1 MVVRTAALKYLE
13 AKDFQWI
20 LLSVQIIFY
29 RKIGN
34 TIMEEKD
41 LEFFRH
47 LLIQWMEE
55 LLDHA
60 DETVEG
66 LLDSQEILA
75 DPLDRATVESD
86 RIWTLRIR
94 DRESKLI
101 KKIRQSLEDIE
112 NGEYGICEDC
122 GEDISIERLKARPV
136 TSLCIGCK
144 TKRES
149 LEKLTGT

>member
-1 MVVRTAALKYLE
+1 MVFTIFSNHY
-13 AKDFQWI
+13 
-20 LLSVQIIFY
+20 FY
-29 RKIGN
+29 RDIGN

-47 LLIQWMEE
+47 LLTQWMEE

-60 DETVEG
+60 DDTVEG
-66 LLDSQEILA
+66 LLDARENLA
-75 DPLDRATVESD
+75 DPLDRVSVESD

-94 DRESKLI
+94 DRESILI
-101 KKIRQSLEDIE
+101 KKIRKSLKDIE
-112 NGEYGICEDC
+112 TGEYGICEDC

-136 TSLCIGCK
+136 TSFCIHCK

-149 LEKLTGT
+149 VERLTGT

>member
-1 MVVRTAALKYLE
+1 MLE
-13 AKDFQWI
+13 SHEF
-20 LLSVQIIFY
+20 SVAITSVKIIFY

-47 LLIQWMEE
+47 FLIQWMEE

-86 RIWTLRIR
+86 RVWTLRIR
-94 DRESKLI
+94 DRESMLI
-101 KKIRQSLEDIE
+101 KKIRRSLEDIE

-136 TSLCIGCK
+136 TSFCISCK

-149 LEKLTGT
+149 VEKLTET

>member
-1 MVVRTAALKYLE
+1 
-13 AKDFQWI
+13 
-20 LLSVQIIFY
+20 
-29 RKIGN
+29 
-34 TIMEEKD
+34 MEEKD
-41 LEFFRH
+41 LEFFKN
-47 LLIQWMEE
+47 LLIQRMEE

-60 DETVEG
+60 DDTVEE
-66 LLDSQEILA
+66 LSDSQEILA

-144 TKRES
+144 AKREF
-149 LEKLTGT
+149 LEKLTET

>member
-1 MVVRTAALKYLE
+1 MVVITAALKYLE

-86 RIWTLRIR
+86 RVWTLRIR
-94 DRESKLI
+94 ARESMLI

-122 GEDISIERLKARPV
+122 GDDISIERLKARPV
-136 TSLCIGCK
+136 TSFCIRCK

-149 LEKLTGT
+149 IEKLTGT